1 MAKFSKKNAL
11 SIKGIYNIEDGKIF
25 IEVEDVDDPIDLAN
39 VSTEFQ
45 GKEITLT
52 ITLNTDL
59 PSGRAIL

>member
-11 SIKGIYNIEDGKIF
+11 SIKGIYNIEDCKIF

-52 ITLNTDL
+52 ITQNTEL
-59 PSGRAIL
+59 A

>member
-25 IEVEDVDDPIDLAN
+25 VEVEDVDDPIDVAN
-39 VSTEFQ
+39 VSTELQ

-52 ITLNTDL
+52 ITQNTEL
-59 PSGRAIL
+59 A

>member
-11 SIKGIYNIEDGKIF
+11 SIKGIYNIEDGKIL

-45 GKEITLT
+45 GKEINLT
-52 ITLNTDL
+52 ITQNTEL
-59 PSGRAIL
+59 A

>member
-11 SIKGIYNIEDGKIF
+11 SIRGIYNIEDGKIF

-52 ITLNTDL
+52 ITQNTEL
-59 PSGRAIL
+59 A

>member
-1 MAKFSKKNAL
+1 MAKFLKKNAL

-25 IEVEDVDDPIDLAN
+25 IEVEDVDDLIDLAN

-52 ITLNTDL
+52 ITQNTEL
-59 PSGRAIL
+59 A

>member
-11 SIKGIYNIEDGKIF
+11 SIKGSYNVGDGKIF
-25 IEVEDVDDPIDLAN
+25 VEVEDVDDPIDLAN

-52 ITLNTDL
+52 ITQNTEL
-59 PSGRAIL
+59 A

>member
-1 MAKFSKKNAL
+1 MAKSSKKNTL
-11 SIKGIYNIEDGKIF
+11 SIKGIYNIEDGKIL

-52 ITLNTDL
+52 ITQNTEL
-59 PSGRAIL
+59 A

>member
-11 SIKGIYNIEDGKIF
+11 SIKGVYNIEDGKIF

-52 ITLNTDL
+52 ITQNTEL
-59 PSGRAIL
+59 A

>member
-11 SIKGIYNIEDGKIF
+11 SIKGIYNIEDGKIL
-25 IEVEDVDDPIDLAN
+25 IEVEDVDVPIDLAN

-52 ITLNTDL
+52 ITQNTEL
-59 PSGRAIL
+59 A

>member
-25 IEVEDVDDPIDLAN
+25 IEVEDVNDPIDLAN

-52 ITLNTDL
+52 ITQNTEL
-59 PSGRAIL
+59 A

>member
-25 IEVEDVDDPIDLAN
+25 VEVEDVDDPIDLAS

-52 ITLNTDL
+52 ITQNTEL
-59 PSGRAIL
+59 A

>member
-1 MAKFSKKNAL
+1 MAKFSKKNAQ

-52 ITLNTDL
+52 ITQNTEL
-59 PSGRAIL
+59 A

>member
-1 MAKFSKKNAL
+1 MAKITKNNAL
-11 SIKGIYNIEDGKIF
+11 SIKGIYNIEDGKIS

-52 ITLNTDL
+52 ITQNTEL
-59 PSGRAIL
+59 A

>member
-1 MAKFSKKNAL
+1 MAKFAKKNAL

-52 ITLNTDL
+52 ITQNTEL
-59 PSGRAIL
+59 A

>member
-11 SIKGIYNIEDGKIF
+11 SIKGIYNIEDGKIL
-25 IEVEDVDDPIDLAN
+25 IEVEDVDDPIDLAS

-52 ITLNTDL
+52 ITQNTEL
-59 PSGRAIL
+59 A

>member
-39 VSTEFQ
+39 VSMEFQ

-52 ITLNTDL
+52 ITQNTEL
-59 PSGRAIL
+59 A

>member
-25 IEVEDVDDPIDLAN
+25 IEVEDVDDPIDLAS
-39 VSTEFQ
+39 VSMEFQ

-52 ITLNTDL
+52 ITQNTEL
-59 PSGRAIL
+59 A

>member
-11 SIKGIYNIEDGKIF
+11 SIKGIYDIEDGKIF
-25 IEVEDVDDPIDLAN
+25 IEVEDVDNPIDLAN

-52 ITLNTDL
+52 ITQNTEL
-59 PSGRAIL
+59 A

>member
-1 MAKFSKKNAL
+1 MARFSKKNAL

-52 ITLNTDL
+52 ITQNTEL
-59 PSGRAIL
+59 A

>member
-1 MAKFSKKNAL
+1 MAKFTKKNAL

-25 IEVEDVDDPIDLAN
+25 VEVEDVDDPIDLAN

-52 ITLNTDL
+52 ITQNTEL
-59 PSGRAIL
+59 A

>member
-52 ITLNTDL
+52 ITQNTEL
-59 PSGRAIL
+59 A

>member
-25 IEVEDVDDPIDLAN
+25 IEVEDVDEPIDLAN

-52 ITLNTDL
+52 ITQNTEL
-59 PSGRAIL
+59 A

>member
-1 MAKFSKKNAL
+1 MAKFTKKNTL
-11 SIKGIYNIEDGKIF
+11 TIKGIYNIEDGKIF

-52 ITLNTDL
+52 ITQNTEL
-59 PSGRAIL
+59 A

>member
-25 IEVEDVDDPIDLAN
+25 IEVEDVDDPIDLAS

-52 ITLNTDL
+52 ITQNTEL
-59 PSGRAIL
+59 A

>member
-25 IEVEDVDDPIDLAN
+25 IEVEDVDDPIDLGN

-52 ITLNTDL
+52 ITQNTEL
-59 PSGRAIL
+59 A

>member
-11 SIKGIYNIEDGKIF
+11 SIKGIYNIEDGKIL

-52 ITLNTDL
+52 ITQNTEI
-59 PSGRAIL
+59 A

>member
-11 SIKGIYNIEDGKIF
+11 SIKCIYNIEDGKIF

-52 ITLNTDL
+52 ITQNTEL
-59 PSGRAIL
+59 A

>member
-25 IEVEDVDDPIDLAN
+25 VEVEDVDDPIDLAN

-45 GKEITLT
+45 GKEITLA
-52 ITLNTDL
+52 ITQNTEL
-59 PSGRAIL
+59 A

>member
-25 IEVEDVDDPIDLAN
+25 IEVEDVDHPTDLAN

-52 ITLNTDL
+52 ITQNTEL
-59 PSGRAIL
+59 A

>member
-11 SIKGIYNIEDGKIF
+11 SIKGIYNIEDGRIF

-52 ITLNTDL
+52 ITQNTEL
-59 PSGRAIL
+59 A

>member
-11 SIKGIYNIEDGKIF
+11 SIKGIYNIEDDKIL

-52 ITLNTDL
+52 ITQNTEL
-59 PSGRAIL
+59 A

>member
-1 MAKFSKKNAL
+1 MARFSKKNAL
-11 SIKGIYNIEDGKIF
+11 SIKGIYNIEDGKIL

-52 ITLNTDL
+52 ITQNTEL
-59 PSGRAIL
+59 A

>member
-25 IEVEDVDDPIDLAN
+25 IEVEAVDDPIDLAN

-52 ITLNTDL
+52 ITQNTEL
-59 PSGRAIL
+59 A